1 MNGAILPAAEP
12 GAHIDIHLPSG
23 IERSYSLNDARER
36 ATKLHSRHQAQSRG
50 DSKYFFD
57 AMKVEQTLKISKPRN
72 NFELVESGGHVVLIA
87 GGIGITPADNSSISA
102 RLLRPR
108 LSLRISIVVAP
119 IRCSA
124 RSRVRPNICLPT
136 RWTSSTSRHGR
147 RRTSPADL
155 LCNSRAPAR
164 NSRSPRQEHPRGAAR
179 RGSRA
184 VLFLRGRRLR
194 CMRDAADIRHSRLR
208 DSVLSPTERAANKVI
223 MVCCSGCKGDRQVLD
238 I

>member
-119 IRCSA
+119 NPMLGAFESTTKHLPSDQVDVEYFTPREEKNLAGGFVVQLA
-124 RSRVRPNICLPT
+124 RSGKEFAVPPARASSRCCAPRVSSCLIPA
-136 RWTSSTSRHGR
+136 RKAFAVHAR
-147 RRTSPADL
+147 RR
-155 LCNSRAPAR
+155 
-164 NSRSPRQEHPRGAAR
+164 
-179 RGSRA
+179 
-184 VLFLRGRRLR
+184 
-194 CMRDAADIRHSRLR
+194 
-208 DSVLSPTERAANKVI
+208 
-223 MVCCSGCKGDRQVLD
+223 
-238 I
+238 